1 MDKINIDTLPE
12 KLNSH
17 EITMEE
23 AVNIIWVELYTHPQI
38 YGLADFDEDEKSDFL
53 LSFRERFPLLFK
65 TYDTNLGIFSNYIR
79 GNIYFKKISWKKK
92 QLQKKIKGETEASF
106 FIEKFDE
113 KSGMQNESQSK
124 ASEKSEELSTDE
136 LKPEFTEESEC
147 KSKIKIFTVLA
158 LALKACHDIDD
169 EMISKISKYTG
180 LKENSLQKIV
190 QEMKS
195 VELKTSKSRERLVR
209 RRNHAFYFRRKYGL
223 EMQNIPEAEPSYAEI
238 RERYDFQTKNWI
250 KSNELLAKRSKIGPT
265 NVDIAK
271 RLGLKP
277 RTVGFYLFCAKKNLS
292 KNENDEHSGQS
303 ENQDDEN
310 S

>member
-124 ASEKSEELSTDE
+124 ASEKSEELSADE